1 MCAQYC
7 FHTVAG
13 KASVNFS
20 YYIFYYFFHIISFEI
35 FAVFPDNY
43 IANVEIFRKVEVF
56 QRLFLKLIIEFV

>member
-13 KASVNFS
+13 KARVNFA

-43 IANVEIFRKVEVF
+43 IANIEIFRKVEVL